1 MNAIEDYQG
10 ILDFWFGRSESLAV
24 ILDKQ
29 ASLWWGKD
37 PHVDREIRERFV
49 DRLDSLIDGKLNEWR
64 SLPES
69 YLAMIILADQFSRN
83 IYRDSASAFAQDEL
97 ALSLTL
103 DGIENGID
111 LKLNVVQRVF
121 FYLPFE
127 HSESMAIQDRSVE
140 LQKQVLDDAPD
151 NLQDQFQG
159 FYNYALLHREVIEKY
174 GRYPHRNNL
183 LGRECTPEEIDYL
196 NQPGSGF

>member
-1 MNAIEDYQG
+1 
-10 ILDFWFGRSESLAV
+10 
-24 ILDKQ
+24 
-29 ASLWWGKD
+29 
-37 PHVDREIRERFV
+37 
-49 DRLDSLIDGKLNEWR
+49 LIDGKLNEWR